1 MLIRM
6 IFLVFSFPKRML
18 ILRLLILQEIVITV
32 RLMPDF
38 SQCTG
43 ELVYLFSYWGRLGDV
58 EQGAVELLR

>member
-1 MLIRM
+1 MQIY
-6 IFLVFSFPKRML
+6 FWVT
-18 ILRLLILQEIVITV
+18 LRVQFKTGTQHLLILQEIVITV

-43 ELVYLFSYWGRLGDV
+43 ELAYLFSYWGRLGDV